1 VIPTWWLGYKFSDAI
16 ELFGTYG
23 QALDTKTWTGEKD
36 KDSGAVYTQ
45 LTMLYN
51 FTKKLTLYATYAK
64 VENEAVAAY
73 NFFINGAA
81 TPSKASAGSIP
92 ANPAWLRSDF
102 LPGWYQPQLLINV
115 I

>member
-1 VIPTWWLGYKFSDAI
+1 LRVGLVYERQVNQYHSDFLKNVQSLATTVPGQAIPSLGDSSRDTYVVALGYKFSDAI

-51 FTKKLTLYATYAK
+51 FTKKTNSVCNLCQ
-64 VENEAVAAY
+64 
-73 NFFINGAA
+73 G
-81 TPSKASAGSIP
+81 
-92 ANPAWLRSDF
+92 
-102 LPGWYQPQLLINV
+102 
-115 I
+115 